1 MISLSRVRLFAAPW
15 TVAYQASRSMGF
27 SRQEYWSGLPF
38 PSPGDLPNP
47 GIEPGSPALH
57 TDALPSEALGKPDSR
72 LGSFKNLRPLSVA
85 NVPDFLLGKK
95 RKNKQKKTSV
105 LGEGRGREEADTYQ
119 SHEAQLVFFS
129 LRAGLPPFGHGAP
142 SAGRE
147 GAGMRG
153 GGIQVEGARGVKAP
167 KVAEAPTAHPALN
180 PLRPLIRVL
189 LVFLDKPKTE

>member
-1 MISLSRVRLFAAPW
+1 
-15 TVAYQASRSMGF
+15 MGF

-72 LGSFKNLRPLSVA
+72 LGSFKNLRPLSEQMYLIFFWV
-85 NVPDFLLGKK
+85 K
-95 RKNKQKKTSV
+95 REKTNKQKKTSV
-105 LGEGRGREEADTYQ
+105 LREGRGREEADTYQ
-119 SHEAQLVFFS
+119 SHEAQLVFFW

-153 GGIQVEGARGVKAP
+153 GGIQVEGARGFKAP

-189 LVFLDKPKTE
+189 LVFLDEPKTE

>member
-1 MISLSRVRLFAAPW
+1 M
-15 TVAYQASRSMGF
+15 
-27 SRQEYWSGLPF
+27 
-38 PSPGDLPNP
+38 
-47 GIEPGSPALH
+47 
-57 TDALPSEALGKPDSR
+57 
-72 LGSFKNLRPLSVA
+72 
-85 NVPDFLLGKK
+85 PDFLLGKK

-119 SHEAQLVFFS
+119 SHEAQLVFS

-153 GGIQVEGARGVKAP
+153 GGIQVEGVGGLKAP

-189 LVFLDKPKTE
+189 LVFLNQPKTE

>member
-1 MISLSRVRLFAAPW
+1 M
-15 TVAYQASRSMGF
+15 
-27 SRQEYWSGLPF
+27 
-38 PSPGDLPNP
+38 
-47 GIEPGSPALH
+47 
-57 TDALPSEALGKPDSR
+57 
-72 LGSFKNLRPLSVA
+72 
-85 NVPDFLLGKK
+85 
-95 RKNKQKKTSV
+95 

-153 GGIQVEGARGVKAP
+153 GGIQVEGAPGFKAP

-189 LVFLDKPKTE
+189 LVFLDKPKAE

>member
-1 MISLSRVRLFAAPW
+1 
-15 TVAYQASRSMGF
+15 MGF
-27 SRQEYWSGLPF
+27 SRQEYWTGLPF
-38 PSPGDLPNP
+38 PSLGDLPNP

-95 RKNKQKKTSV
+95 RKKKQKKTSV

-119 SHEAQLVFFS
+119 SHEAQLVFS

-153 GGIQVEGARGVKAP
+153 GGIQLEGVPGLRTT
-167 KVAEAPTAHPALN
+167 KVAGAPPAHPALN
-180 PLRPLIRVL
+180 PLGPLIRVL
-189 LVFLDKPKTE
+189 PLFLDKPKIE